1 MESIQNKKIRLSF
14 EPIGSSVSMLREGF
28 VYFLSLI
35 TTTALT
41 AFNALVMGALGMD
54 PALIADWTIALQL
67 VTALQALIT
76 TR

>member
-1 MESIQNKKIRLSF
+1 
-14 EPIGSSVSMLREGF
+14 MLREGF